1 MTNHGTAPYTEGQLA
16 EFIGEGTRALALIA
30 SRLGFERM
38 GYWSDKR
45 SEEMQKV
52 LLAALAP
59 NGDVSESKTP
69 APKLPHYADGVVFE
83 MTLDGD
89 ASENH
94 PLEMVR
100 KDGYTGAWKHNGSK
114 VKGRQTR
121 RFKWV
126 AVGYQSNLEA
136 LCAALAPHGKIPE
149 GQWREAVKQMFEP
162 DREHPRGIADPSWE
176 YPDGRVLFPYVDRD
190 GLSDFHWA
198 SRDRDG
204 RWRWL
209 VEEVS
214 K

>member
-69 APKLPHYADGVVFE
+69 APKLPHCADGEVFE

-89 ASENH
+89 APENQ

-100 KDGYTGAWKHNGSK
+100 KDG
-114 VKGRQTR
+114 
-121 RFKWV
+121 
-126 AVGYQSNLEA
+126 
-136 LCAALAPHGKIPE
+136 
-149 GQWREAVKQMFEP
+149 
-162 DREHPRGIADPSWE
+162 
-176 YPDGRVLFPYVDRD
+176 
-190 GLSDFHWA
+190 
-198 SRDRDG
+198 
-204 RWRWL
+204 
-209 VEEVS
+209 
-214 K
+214 